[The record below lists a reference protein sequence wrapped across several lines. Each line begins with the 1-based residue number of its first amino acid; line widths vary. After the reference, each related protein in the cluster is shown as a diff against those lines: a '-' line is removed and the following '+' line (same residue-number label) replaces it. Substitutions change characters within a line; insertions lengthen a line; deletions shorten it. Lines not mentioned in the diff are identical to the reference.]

1 MKSASFLPLQ
11 ADNNSSVGRG
21 CRRAATREDARP
33 TKAISNRKS
42 KIVNFHIMHKASKKT
57 MPATKSTT
65 PTQQRL
71 WLMYPPKLIKKPFIW
86 EVGHKFKVVTNIRQA
101 SVTDEIGIVCLEL
114 DGKRDEVKAAIK
126 WLEKQ
131 GVNVEPVEIG
141 VIAG

>member
-1 MKSASFLPLQ
+1 M
-11 ADNNSSVGRG
+11 
-21 CRRAATREDARP
+21 AT
-33 TKAISNRKS
+33 
-42 KIVNFHIMHKASKKT
+42 KKKL
-57 MPATKSTT
+57 PATKSTT

-114 DGKRDEVKAAIK
+114 DGPRDEVKAAIK
-126 WLEKQ
+126 WLEKN

>member
-1 MKSASFLPLQ
+1 M
-11 ADNNSSVGRG
+11 
-21 CRRAATREDARP
+21 
-33 TKAISNRKS
+33 
-42 KIVNFHIMHKASKKT
+42 
-57 MPATKSTT
+57 ATKKKVSTT
-65 PTQQRL
+65 KSNSPTQQRL

-114 DGKRDEVKAAIK
+114 DGVRDEVKAAIN